1 MLAPLRICR
10 ARGVAVV
17 LALGAAISLTV
28 LTGETVPAFAQ
39 PNCIS
44 AIDRYPCVSP
54 VITPTES
61 PVTTTT
67 VPTTPVADESTGVLT
82 LVLVVLAL
90 TLAGLLS
97 AGLFIRAK
105 RHRGRPPSVEA
116 RVTVK
121 VRPGSPATFETRPG
135 DELDHDHVLAVVPV
149 EVQRFTTV
157 EENHP

>member
-61 PVTTTT
+61 PVITPTESPVITPTESPVITPTESPVITPTESPVITPTESPVTTTT

-90 TLAGLLS
+90 
-97 AGLFIRAK
+97 
-105 RHRGRPPSVEA
+105 
-116 RVTVK
+116 
-121 VRPGSPATFETRPG
+121 
-135 DELDHDHVLAVVPV
+135 
-149 EVQRFTTV
+149 
-157 EENHP
+157 